1 MAELSPFESEM
12 VAEKAIRTLRSWAV
26 PLDPKNYELAYA
38 YLEGTTPALISAI
51 DALVTANQRVT
62 SEDLAQLRNLYLP
75 LERAAN
81 DIQRIGD
88 EIISEVGQVIGTIK
102 ASMGRRGDL
111 CGALKN
117 SRATLEAPT
126 DRQTLCSVV
135 AAILS
140 LNLELQQENRLL
152 KSNLRRS
159 QNEISGLQ
167 SDLVAVL
174 AESQRD
180 PLTGIA
186 NRRYFDRSLR
196 QAVQHA
202 HQTQK
207 SLTCMLM
214 DVDHFKA
221 FNDNCGHSTG
231 DHVLRLIAKALCDN
245 LRGSDLFARYGGEE
259 FAIVLPDTGLDH
271 GRMVAEKLCRAV
283 GAHDL
288 VKRSTGERL
297 GRITVSI
304 GISTLHS
311 EENCQALIEAAD
323 VCLYE
328 AKRRGRNRVVSENE
342 LDGDV
347 VPENVSDLR

>member
-1 MAELSPFESEM
+1 MPEMPAFDSEM
-12 VAEKAIRTLRSWAV
+12 LAEKAIQLLRSWAV
-26 PLDPKNYELAYA
+26 PLDPMNYALAYA
-38 YLEGTTPALISAI
+38 YLEGTRPALSNAI
-51 DALVTANQRVT
+51 DAITKSSDGIT
-62 SEDLAQLRNLYLP
+62 SESLAKLSDLYLP
-75 LERAAN
+75 PERAVS
-81 DIQRIGD
+81 DVQRIGD
-88 EIISEVGQVIGTIK
+88 ELSSEIDQVIGTIET
-102 ASMGRRGDL
+102 SMGRRGGI
-111 CGALKN
+111 CGALQS
-117 SRATLEAPT
+117 SRATLETPIDHPAL
-126 DRQTLCSVV
+126 RSAV

-140 LNLELQQENRLL
+140 LNQELQQENRLL
-152 KSNLRRS
+152 NSSLQRS
-159 QNEISGLQ
+159 QNEISRLQ
-167 SDLVAVL
+167 SDLVAIR

-180 PLTGIA
+180 PLTGIS
-186 NRRYFDRSLR
+186 NRKHFDQSLR

-245 LRGSDLFARYGGEE
+245 LRGTDLFARYGGEE

-288 VKRSTGERL
+288 VKRSTGESL

-323 VCLYE
+323 MCLYE

-342 LDGDV
+342 LDGH
-347 VPENVSDLR
+347 ERIERKIG